1 MPSKVKLRPTV
12 TKSNSNSSTVDDDT
26 LEKRQS
32 EIYQSIR
39 EAREK
44 IAQEAEKEADKE
56 RQYWEEQG
64 AVFYSSGRNRLRYYS
79 SGRNRLRYFTV
90 VGGTDY
96 GTTVVG

>member
-1 MPSKVKLRPTV
+1 MPSKVKLRPAAVKTNASV
-12 TKSNSNSSTVDDDT
+12 VDDDT

-44 IAQEAEKEADKE
+44 IAQEAEREADKE

-64 AVFYSSGRNRLRYYS
+64 SPIRHFKLLLR
-79 SGRNRLRYFTV
+79 RAINAKT
-90 VGGTDY
+90 
-96 GTTVVG
+96 